1 MRKRFYKVKRNGF
14 IYAIGTDIEQ
24 LRKVAE
30 ERNLK
35 IEEISEYQYNWCSI
49 GFRSEQIYE

>member
-1 MRKRFYKVKRNGF
+1 MGKKFYKVKSKKF
-14 IYAIGTDIEQ
+14 IYAIGTDIER

-30 ERNLK
+30 EHNLK